1 MLRTRKW
8 ALVLVALAGLV
19 LCGSAVGAAK
29 GVTAVIQGQSADK
42 VHLREGPS
50 AKTKSLGLYFTGTE
64 VWCEAAPSAEWT
76 RVQIGAQG
84 GYIKTELLAWG
95 EALGRVT
102 PKQPTATVSG
112 IKAGSWVNLRQKPS
126 QNGAVAGTLAKGDTV
141 TVLGETV
148 THWYYVQAGDQYGY
162 MMSKYGTLGGTGSS
176 GELSSGKPSG
186 SSGGNASVDAA
197 LNAYLGVLRNGSA
210 FFSPEHNATLT
221 LSQLVRSLENDSV
234 QITRFAVMDLD
245 RDGIPE
251 VILEQSAHGYG
262 WGVEILRYQDGAVYG
277 YGLVYRAFMDLAADG
292 TFSFSSGAS
301 DNGFGVLKFTHDTC
315 AIEERTYCQSSD
327 FNGNDGVSYFVDRK
341 AATKEAFDEAVKNQ
355 VQKPEAA
362 WYDFTEANLKRALA
376 Q

>member
-1 MLRTRKW
+1 MLRTQKW

-19 LCGSAVGAAK
+19 LCGSAAGAAK

-84 GYIKTELLAWG
+84 GYLKTELLVWG
-95 EALGRVT
+95 EALGCVT

-162 MMSKYGTLGGTGSS
+162 MMSKYATLGGTGSS
-176 GELSSGKPSG
+176 DKPSSGKPSG
-186 SSGGNASVDAA
+186 SSGGNASVRAA
-197 LNAYLGVLRNGSA
+197 LNAYLGVLRGDTA
-210 FFSPEHNATLT
+210 FFSPEHNQPMT
-221 LSQLVRSLENDSV
+221 LSQLLSSLENDSI

-251 VILEQSAHGYG
+251 VILEESAHGYG

-277 YGLVYRAFMDLAADG
+277 YGLVYRAFIDLKTDG
-292 TFSFSSGAS
+292 TFSFSSGVW
-301 DNGFGVLKFTHDTC
+301 DNGFGVLRFTHNTC
-315 AIEERTYCQSSD
+315 AVEERTYCQSSD
-327 FNGNDGVSYFVDRK
+327 SNGNEGIFYFVDRK
-341 AATKEAFDEAVKNQ
+341 AATKEAFDAAVNQ
-355 VQKPEAA
+355 QYKKPDAT